1 MMNAPCVMMYQVHYI
16 FIYPNGRTKR
26 GLDLLTHRL
35 LETDNALP
43 DRNGNIIVANGLN
56 GSII

>member
-1 MMNAPCVMMYQVHYI
+1 MMNAPRVMMYQVHYI
-16 FIYPNGRTKR
+16 FIYPNDRTKR